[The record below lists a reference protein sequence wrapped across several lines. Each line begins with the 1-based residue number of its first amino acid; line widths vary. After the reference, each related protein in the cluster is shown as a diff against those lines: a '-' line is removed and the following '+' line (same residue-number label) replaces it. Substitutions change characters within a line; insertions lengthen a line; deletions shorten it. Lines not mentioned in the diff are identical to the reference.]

1 MRILLLSQ
9 WYPPEPAHTP
19 EEFITTLHTLGYDV
33 EVLTGFPNYP
43 TGELAP
49 GYKLRPWMKE
59 TLDEIPVGRAF
70 LYPDHSRSGLKRALN
85 YISFAIS
92 SALFGKW
99 LVEKPDVIFVYH
111 PPLTIGFPGI
121 LLSKLWGAPFVYQ
134 VQDMWPET
142 LRATGM
148 LHNEKILDWID
159 RFAKKIY
166 KRAHAVCV
174 ISPGFK
180 RNLIQK
186 GVPEEKIH
194 VISNWVDTD
203 VYYPA
208 QPDPELAE
216 KLGLAGKFNILYGG
230 NIGAAQA
237 LDVVL
242 EAADI
247 LRDHP
252 VIQFVLVGNGVT
264 LPTLQRQAEEKGLS
278 NVKFLGRYPATE
290 MASLYALADVLLVH
304 LKDDPLFE
312 ITIPHKIFAYLASA
326 KPVLAA
332 VRGDAA
338 DVIEEIGAGIVCPPQ
353 DASALV
359 DAALALYEMPAEKR
373 EEMGERGLTAV
384 QERFNKQKQ
393 VAELAAVLEQTVQAY
408 AAS

>member
-1 MRILLLSQ
+1 M
-9 WYPPEPAHTP
+9 
-19 EEFITTLHTLGYDV
+19 
-33 EVLTGFPNYP
+33 
-43 TGELAP
+43 
-49 GYKLRPWMKE
+49 
-59 TLDEIPVGRAF
+59 
-70 LYPDHSRSGLKRALN
+70 
-85 YISFAIS
+85 
-92 SALFGKW
+92 
-99 LVEKPDVIFVYH
+99 
-111 PPLTIGFPGI
+111 
-121 LLSKLWGAPFVYQ
+121 
-134 VQDMWPET
+134 
-142 LRATGM
+142 
-148 LHNEKILDWID
+148 
-159 RFAKKIY
+159 
-166 KRAHAVCV
+166 
-174 ISPGFK
+174 
-180 RNLIQK
+180 
-186 GVPEEKIH
+186 
-194 VISNWVDTD
+194 
-203 VYYPA
+203 YYPA
-208 QPDPELAE
+208 QPDPDLAE
-216 KLGLAGKFNILYGG
+216 KLGLAGRFNIMYGG

-242 EAADI
+242 EAADS

-252 VIQFVLVGNGVT
+252 EIQFVLVGNGVT

-359 DAALALYEMPAEKR
+359 DAALALYKMPAEKR